1 MENTQETKLCKHCQ
15 TEIPKKAKVCPNCR
29 KKQGGIVKWIVVGV
43 VVLILFGSCSG
54 SEDSDNSSTITGG
67 SGSQS
72 QINNDV
78 DDAEEVDLASQMNV
92 EEYYYEN
99 TIGDTLYFL
108 IVTNN
113 SKETVSIE
121 VNSLAKDAEGKLIGA
136 TDTDEVAVGSG
147 ETVCLTNYFNGVEGA
162 TSFEYTMTVEKD
174 QYYESVVNDLVIE
187 ESKTDKKVILTCT
200 NNGDKAARFVEAYA
214 LFFSGGE
221 LIGYDSTYITDDD
234 SEIKAGATI
243 SDELSYYKI
252 YDDVKVFVHGRK

>member
-29 KKQGGIVKWIVVGV
+29 KKQGGITKWLVIVA
-43 VVLILFGSCSG
+43 VLILLGSCGG
-54 SEDSDNSSTITGG
+54 SDDSENSSTITGG
-67 SGSQS
+67 AGNQETSD
-72 QINNDV
+72 NADNADK
-78 DDAEEVDLASQMNV
+78 ADLASQMSV

-121 VNSLAKDAEGKLIGA
+121 VNAVAKDSEGQLVGA
-136 TDTDEVAVGSG
+136 TGTDEEAVGSG
-147 ETVCLTNYFNGVEGA
+147 ETVCLTNYFSDVQGA
-162 TSFEYTMTVEKD
+162 ANFEYTMTVKKD
-174 QYYESVVNDLVIE
+174 QYYESVANDLLIE
-187 ESKTDKKVILTCT
+187 ESRTDKKVILTCT
-200 NNGDKAARFVEAYA
+200 NNGDEAAEFVEAYA
-214 LFFSGGE
+214 LFFSEGK

-252 YDDVKVFVHGRK
+252 YDDVKVYVHGRR